1 MAYTAIQEEVPA
13 ATRKKPTFPVND
25 GLRGYLRTYKRE
37 RDLPV
42 SYERLRGF
50 TEVIPLTD
58 ADGKP
63 TLWDTVI
70 YDGNEMRALNEALK
84 EVYALLKVDGD
95 MSVVQH
101 LYADRVDFCTFGNST
116 PFRIRIVNAYNDNQ
130 DYFYI
135 KKADASRVYGLELE
149 HLLSPNR
156 LNFITHGSTLVEEHI
171 PGVPGDIFIE
181 RWLHRPDLSPVR
193 VAKELVKFN
202 ERCFVR
208 LLGDMRSYNFVFVVT
223 PDFEDFQLRVRAM
236 DFDQQSYNGRRN
248 FYRPQFFK
256 ENAPLALFCARHLR
270 LETANQY
277 LREEQTL
284 MLQRA
289 ELAAGR
295 LGLLLGEMERDPIS
309 PPDKV
314 HLLRDSLAEHY
325 GRNEYLRCESMG
337 ALVREN
343 LESIRRHVGRPALS
357 ELMPNL
363 K

>member
-1 MAYTAIQEEVPA
+1 MAQA
-13 ATRKKPTFPVND
+13 AKEDEIPPPTRKKPTFPVGE
-25 GLRGYLRTYKRE
+25 GLTGYLRTYKRE

-70 YDGNEMRALNEALK
+70 YDGNEMRVLNEALK

-116 PFRIRIVNAYNDNQ
+116 PFRVRIVNAYNDNQ

-171 PGVPGDIFIE
+171 PGVPGDIFIN
-181 RWLHRPDLSPVR
+181 RWLQRPDLSPVR

-256 ENAPLALFCARHLR
+256 ENAPLALFCSRHLR

-289 ELAAGR
+289 ELAAAR

-309 PPDKV
+309 PPEKV
-314 HLLRDSLAEHY
+314 HMLRESLAEHY

-357 ELMPNL
+357 ELMPNI